1 MLNTD
6 QKDTRNMDT
15 EWSRAARGVEVF
27 TNLYATHA
35 AQKLVEE
42 RPDITA
48 VELVEEFQR
57 NLAEVVAAPPHPW
70 EVDES
75 PNTYTRWRSEKVE
88 KALAW
93 TPPTG
98 DK

>member
-1 MLNTD
+1 MPEWQN
-6 QKDTRNMDT
+6 KNMDT
-15 EWSRAARGVEVF
+15 EWRRAARGAEVF
-27 TNLYATHA
+27 TNLYAAHA

-57 NLAEVVAAPPHPW
+57 NLEEAVAAPPHPW

-75 PNTYTRWRSEKVE
+75 PSTYTQWRSKQVE

-98 DK
+98 E